1 MCSYE
6 ERSSV
11 ENIEKTCPFIVNL
24 TFFMRRHTGRTGG
37 NHAERIKDLII
48 ISISRR
54 YRPGP
59 LKLVIIS
66 VGEDL

>member
-11 ENIEKTCPFIVNL
+11 ENIEDLSLMIVNL
-24 TFFMRRHTGRTGG
+24 TFFMRKHTGRTGG

-54 YRPGP
+54 
-59 LKLVIIS
+59 
-66 VGEDL
+66 

>member
-1 MCSYE
+1 MK
-6 ERSSV
+6 
-11 ENIEKTCPFIVNL
+11 ILKTCPFIVNL
-24 TFFMRRHTGRTGG
+24 TFFMRKHTGRTGG
-37 NHAERIKDLII
+37 NHAERIKDLTI

-59 LKLVIIS
+59 LKLVIS